1 MIARVTQST
10 ISRQLLGGVR
20 QIERRLLDAQ
30 DQLSSGKRLRAASD
44 DPAGAALVNGL
55 RAESRDLTA
64 LTRTVNFGTAVLSA
78 EDDALEQAESLLVR
92 AREIASQQAG
102 GLAST
107 QSRQQAAAEVAE
119 IERGLIALANTQVD
133 GRYVFAGLASGA
145 TPFTALDDGGFD
157 PLNPYTG
164 GADPF
169 VVRTS
174 DTTTTRLTTP
184 GDQVF
189 GASIA
194 ALDELRLTLAAGNP
208 PTTSIDTVEQ
218 AAEGLRGERA
228 SVGGRAR
235 QLADRATDI
244 TAGIARV
251 TERLGD
257 IEGADYATVVTE
269 LTLLQTALQ
278 ATLASGQTLQTS
290 ILDYL
295 SL

>member
-78 EDDALEQAESLLVR
+78 QDDALDQAESLLVR
-92 AREIASQQAG
+92 AREIASQEAG

-107 QSRQQAAAEVAE
+107 ATRQQAAAELAE
-119 IERGLIALANTQVD
+119 IERGLIAIANTQVD
-133 GRYVFAGLASGA
+133 GRYVFAGLASGTA
-145 TPFTALDDGGFD
+145 PFTALDDPGFD

-174 DTTTTRLTTP
+174 DATTARITTT

-194 ALDELRLTLAAGNP
+194 ALDELRVTLAAGNS
-208 PTTSIDTVEQ
+208 PTASIDAVEQ
-218 AAEGLRGERA
+218 AAEGLRAERA

-235 QLADRATDI
+235 QLADRTTDI
-244 TAGIARV
+244 TAGIARI

-257 IEGADYATVVTE
+257 VEGADYAAVVTE

-278 ATLASGQTLQTS
+278 ATLASGQSLQTS